1 VANSS
6 QLTVLTV
13 DDNDALRY
21 SVARCL
27 KQGGYIVT
35 EARTGGEAL
44 ALARE
49 NPALITLDIN
59 LPDISGFE
67 VCRRLKQSPET
78 AHIPVLHIS
87 ASFVRAEHRIRGLE
101 GGADAYLVEPI
112 DSEELLATARTL
124 IRIRQAEKEARREA
138 QEAEAVKQQLRTV
151 NQDLELRV
159 RERTVEL
166 QRRNSEVQELSR
178 RLLRAQDQERRR
190 LARELHDSTG
200 QLLVTLT
207 VNLSLLKSEVETVNP
222 RVEQLISEVNSTAQE
237 INRQLRTLSY
247 LLHPPLLDEAG
258 LVSALEW
265 YIDGFTRRSDI
276 QVTLDV
282 PASLERYA
290 PDMEITIF
298 RIIQESLTNIH
309 RHSGSKTALVR
320 IIHDSEQVRLEI
332 VDQGKGIQGG
342 EHGSEA
348 SPARPGVGILGM
360 RERVRQFGGTFDFS
374 SGASGT
380 LTVVTLPIPEIVEE
394 LEAQSKDTLLN

>member
-1 VANSS
+1 
-6 QLTVLTV
+6 
-13 DDNDALRY
+13 
-21 SVARCL
+21 
-27 KQGGYIVT
+27 
-35 EARTGGEAL
+35 
-44 ALARE
+44 

-190 LARELHDSTG
+190 LALELHDSTG

-265 YIDGFTRRSDI
+265 Y
-276 QVTLDV
+276 
-282 PASLERYA
+282 
-290 PDMEITIF
+290 
-298 RIIQESLTNIH
+298 
-309 RHSGSKTALVR
+309 
-320 IIHDSEQVRLEI
+320 
-332 VDQGKGIQGG
+332 
-342 EHGSEA
+342 
-348 SPARPGVGILGM
+348 
-360 RERVRQFGGTFDFS
+360 
-374 SGASGT
+374 
-380 LTVVTLPIPEIVEE
+380 
-394 LEAQSKDTLLN
+394 

>member
-1 VANSS
+1 MPNSS

-27 KQGGYIVT
+27 QQGGYKVT
-35 EARTGGEAL
+35 EARTGSEAL
-44 ALARE
+44 AMARD

-87 ASFVRAEHRIRGLE
+87 ASFVRAEHRIRGLD
-101 GGADAYLVEPI
+101 GGADGYLTEPI

-124 IRIRQAEKEARREA
+124 IRIRQAEKEARRQA
-138 QEAEAVKQQLRTV
+138 QEAEAIKEQLRTV

-159 RERTVEL
+159 RERTAEL
-166 QRRNSEVQELSR
+166 QRRNFEIQELSR

-200 QLLVTLT
+200 QLLVSLT
-207 VNLSLLKSEVETVNP
+207 VNLSLLTSEVGTMNP
-222 RVEQLISEVNSTAQE
+222 RAEQLINEVSSTGQE

-258 LVSALEW
+258 LVSALRW
-265 YIDGFTRRSDI
+265 YIDGFMQRSDI

-282 PASLERYA
+282 PANLERYS

-309 RHSGSKTALVR
+309 RHSGSKTANVR
-320 IIHDSEQVRLEI
+320 ITHDSERVRLEI
-332 VDQGKGIQGG
+332 TDEGKGIQTG
-342 EHGSEA
+342 ENRSEA
-348 SPARPGVGILGM
+348 SGPARPGVGILGM
-360 RERVRQFGGTFDFS
+360 QERVRQFGGTFNFS
-374 SGASGT
+374 SAASGSS
-380 LTVVTLPIPEIVEE
+380 TVVTLPIPEIAVTAAE
-394 LEAQSKDTLLN
+394 

>member
-1 VANSS
+1 MANSS

-138 QEAEAVKQQLRTV
+138 QEAEAAKQQLRTL

>member
-1 VANSS
+1 VANRS

-13 DDNDALRY
+13 DDKDALRY

-27 KQGGYIVT
+27 KEGGYKVR
-35 EARTGGEAL
+35 EARTGSEAL

-101 GGADAYLVEPI
+101 GGADAYLTEPI

-124 IRIRQAEKEARREA
+124 IRVRQAEKEARRQA
-138 QEAEAVKQQLRTV
+138 QEAEAVKEQLRTV

-166 QRRNSEVQELSR
+166 RRRNCEIQELSR
-178 RLLRAQDQERRR
+178 RLLRAQDRERRR

-207 VNLSLLKSEVETVNP
+207 VNLALLKSEVETVNP
-222 RVEQLISEVNSTAQE
+222 RIEQLIGEVNSTAQE

-258 LVSALEW
+258 LVSALKW

-276 QVTLDV
+276 KVTLNI
-282 PASLERYA
+282 PANLERYT

-309 RHSGSKTALVR
+309 RHSGSKTAQVR
-320 IIHDSEQVRLEI
+320 ITHDSEQVRLEI
-332 VDQGKGIQGG
+332 GDQGKGIQDG
-342 EHGSEA
+342 ENASETLSA
-348 SPARPGVGILGM
+348 ARPGVGILGM
-360 RERVRQFGGTFDFS
+360 QERVRQFGGTFDFTS
-374 SGASGT
+374 SALGT
-380 LTVVTLPIPEIVEE
+380 LTVVTLPIPEIAGTP
-394 LEAQSKDTLLN
+394 EA

>member
-27 KQGGYIVT
+27 KQGGYKVT

-258 LVSALEW
+258 LVSALDW

-348 SPARPGVGILGM
+348 SPARLGVGILGM

>member
-1 VANSS
+1 VANRS

-27 KQGGYIVT
+27 KEGGYKVR
-35 EARTGGEAL
+35 EARTGSEAL

-101 GGADAYLVEPI
+101 GGADAYLTEPI

-124 IRIRQAEKEARREA
+124 IRVRQAEKEARRQA
-138 QEAEAVKQQLRTV
+138 QEAEAVKEQLRTV

-166 QRRNSEVQELSR
+166 RRRNCEIQELSR
-178 RLLRAQDQERRR
+178 RLLRAQDRERRR

-207 VNLSLLKSEVETVNP
+207 VNLALLKSEVETVNP
-222 RVEQLISEVNSTAQE
+222 RIEQLIGEVNSTAQE

-258 LVSALEW
+258 LVSALKW

-276 QVTLDV
+276 KVTLNI
-282 PASLERYA
+282 PANLERYT

-309 RHSGSKTALVR
+309 RHSGSKTAQVR
-320 IIHDSEQVRLEI
+320 ITHDSEQVRLEI
-332 VDQGKGIQGG
+332 GDQGKGIQDG
-342 EHGSEA
+342 ENASETLSA
-348 SPARPGVGILGM
+348 ARPGVGILGM
-360 RERVRQFGGTFDFS
+360 QERVRQFGGTFDFTS
-374 SGASGT
+374 SALGT
-380 LTVVTLPIPEIVEE
+380 LTVVTLPIPEIAGTP
-394 LEAQSKDTLLN
+394 EA

>member
-1 VANSS
+1 VLNRS

-27 KQGGYIVT
+27 KQGGYKVT
-35 EARTGGEAL
+35 EARTGSEAL
-44 ALARE
+44 VLARE

-87 ASFVRAEHRIRGLE
+87 ASFVGAEHRIRGLD
-101 GGADAYLVEPI
+101 GGADGYLTEPI

-124 IRIRQAEKEARREA
+124 IRIRQAEKEARRQA
-138 QEAEAVKQQLRTV
+138 QEAEKVKEQLRTV

-166 QRRNSEVQELSR
+166 QHRNYEIQELSR

-207 VNLSLLKSEVETVNP
+207 VNLSLLKSEVGAINP
-222 RVEQLISEVNSTAQE
+222 RSEQLITEVNSTAQE

-258 LVSALEW
+258 LVSALRW
-265 YIDGFTRRSDI
+265 YIDGFTRRSGI
-276 QVTLDV
+276 HVELDV
-282 PASLERYA
+282 PAHLERYS
-290 PDMEITIF
+290 PDMEIALF
-298 RIIQESLTNIH
+298 RIVQESLTNVH
-309 RHSGSKTALVR
+309 RHSGSQTALVR
-320 IIHDSEQVRLEI
+320 IVHDSERVTLKI
-332 VDQGKGIQGG
+332 VDQGKEIPVSSIPG
-342 EHGSEA
+342 EP
-348 SPARPGVGILGM
+348 SPVRPGVGMLGM
-360 RERVRQFGGTFDFS
+360 QERVRQFGGTFDFS
-374 SGASGT
+374 SGASGAST
-380 LTVVTLPIPEIVEE
+380 TVTLPVPEVATAASE
-394 LEAQSKDTLLN
+394 

>member
-1 VANSS
+1 
-6 QLTVLTV
+6 
-13 DDNDALRY
+13 
-21 SVARCL
+21 
-27 KQGGYIVT
+27 
-35 EARTGGEAL
+35 
-44 ALARE
+44 
-49 NPALITLDIN
+49 
-59 LPDISGFE
+59 
-67 VCRRLKQSPET
+67 
-78 AHIPVLHIS
+78 
-87 ASFVRAEHRIRGLE
+87 
-101 GGADAYLVEPI
+101 
-112 DSEELLATARTL
+112 
-124 IRIRQAEKEARREA
+124 
-138 QEAEAVKQQLRTV
+138 
-151 NQDLELRV
+151 
-159 RERTVEL
+159 
-166 QRRNSEVQELSR
+166 
-178 RLLRAQDQERRR
+178 
-190 LARELHDSTG
+190 
-200 QLLVTLT
+200 
-207 VNLSLLKSEVETVNP
+207 LLKSEVETVNP